1 MATNPEEEAR
11 RISEE
16 AQREIESG
24 ARTLNTATQSAAAN
38 MGTAAQDIRQAN
50 NAVSAS
56 IAQAEAGFR
65 SLGQSAI
72 SFSKALSQSD
82 DSLSKYNGAI
92 DAAGNGLSNLAIAAF
107 GPLGVVLGLA
117 VKAFTSLVGA
127 ELKQVDKIVDN
138 FNKLGDLGAAA
149 QFTTSELEGMFNE
162 AGFNTFNG
170 QSQMIVK
177 TITSLGGDLLKLGS
191 TSGEGIKTFT
201 QLASFNSDIL
211 ADQQKTR
218 NQFANLGFSQEK
230 LLNAQASFMKEQGA
244 LGFGRK
250 PVDNVLV
257 KQSLDYTKNLA
268 VLSAITGET
277 TEALKESR
285 QKDLDDFAFNMSLRQ
300 LGDSEAGMKQRE
312 LVQTM
317 STLIGSNVDET
328 AQKAFRDVYSN
339 GAAISAEAQALSQR
353 TQGAFVQWTNE
364 FKSGKLSPEDFINK
378 LNESGDAMLQ
388 SMGAALKAS
397 GELRNQMGIGT
408 KTLENT
414 AKTMVA
420 GQIDATRAAMEEK
433 MKNVDPYTNFSNV
446 VKNTTDELAKMMD
459 KLLALIRGPV
469 MDAFSAAM
477 LAIKELAIGFMKS
490 PLAKQLGL
498 NFEDFILAMTPD
510 KDVGLKQGQF
520 LDELEKKQKLL
531 DSESKNPSVDDYGRT
546 PYMDQLKND
555 VNKLK
560 NQVAYWQKAAADR
573 KLPVYKTSQE
583 AIYKTPPKPVIP
595 AGPNTSGTRAGT
607 MDNYKPRGSTSA
619 PSSES
624 PAPAFK
630 FGGMTGDGFS
640 NTSSKL
646 TGGGIFDG
654 PMSGYRKQLPKGKDF
669 AVVPL
674 PSGDTIPVSFKND
687 MSMASMPA
695 DLTGNKPNPL
705 SDTSQLTDMMT
716 SIMSVFK
723 ENNDEESQSFST
735 FGGSTSTNNTTGAL
749 ESITSKLDTLLERI
763 RINNNLQTE
772 LLDHARG

>member
-11 RISEE
+11 RITEE

-24 ARTLNTATQSAAAN
+24 ARSLNSATQAAAAN
-38 MGTAAQDIRQAN
+38 MGTAAQDIKQAGGD
-50 NAVSAS
+50 VSAS

-65 SLGQSAI
+65 SLGQSAVN
-72 SFSKALSQSD
+72 FSRALSQND

-92 DAAGNGLSNLAIAAF
+92 ESAGSGLSMLAVAAF

-138 FNKLGDLGAAA
+138 FNKLGELGAAA
-149 QFTTSELEGMFNE
+149 QFTTAELEGMFND
-162 AGFNTFNG
+162 AGYNTFNG
-170 QSQMIVK
+170 QSQMLVK

-211 ADQQKTR
+211 EDQQKIR
-218 NQFANLGFSQEK
+218 NQFANLGYSQEK

-244 LGFGRK
+244 LGLGRK
-250 PVDNVLV
+250 QVDDKLV
-257 KQSLDYTKNLA
+257 KQSLDYTKNLSM
-268 VLSAITGET
+268 LSAITGET
-277 TEALKESR
+277 TESLKASR

-300 LGDSEAGMKQRE
+300 LGDSEAGQKQRA
-312 LVQTM
+312 LVQNM

-414 AKTMVA
+414 AKHMVA
-420 GQIDATRAAMEEK
+420 GQIDATNAAVDEK
-433 MKNVDPYTNFSNV
+433 MKQIDPYVNFSNV
-446 VKNTTDELAKMMD
+446 VKNTTDQLAKMMD
-459 KLLALIRGPV
+459 RLLELIRGPV
-469 MDAFSAAM
+469 MDAFTAAM
-477 LAIKELAIGFMKS
+477 KAVKELAIGFMKS

-498 NFEDFILAMTPD
+498 NFDDFILSMTPD
-510 KDVGLKQGQF
+510 EEVEKKQGIF
-520 LDELEKKQKLL
+520 LDALEKKQKLL
-531 DSESKNPSVDDYGRT
+531 DSEAKNPSVDDYGRT
-546 PYMDQLKND
+546 PQLDQLKND
-555 VNKLK
+555 VGQLK
-560 NQVAYWQKAAADR
+560 EQLAYWQKEAVTR
-573 KLPVYKTSQE
+573 RLPVYKTSQE
-583 AIYKTPPKPVIP
+583 AIPKTTSKPPIP
-595 AGPNTSGTRAGT
+595 AGPSTTSTQPGSMGE
-607 MDNYKPRGSTSA
+607 YKPRGRTSVPSVEPSA
-619 PSSES
+619 PQ
-624 PAPAFK
+624 FK

-654 PMSGYRKQLPKGKDF
+654 PMSGYRKKLPKGKDF

-705 SDTSQLTDMMT
+705 SDSSQLNDMMT

-723 ENNDEESQSFST
+723 ENDEESQTFST
-735 FGGSTSTNNTTGAL
+735 FGGPTSTNKTTGAL
-749 ESITSKLDTLLERI
+749 ESITGKLDTLLERI
-763 RINNNLQTE
+763 RLNNSLQTE